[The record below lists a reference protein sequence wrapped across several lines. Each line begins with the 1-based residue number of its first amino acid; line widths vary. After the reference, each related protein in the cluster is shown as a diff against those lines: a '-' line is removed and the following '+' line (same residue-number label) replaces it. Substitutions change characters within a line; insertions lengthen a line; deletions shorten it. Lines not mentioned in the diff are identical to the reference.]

1 MELLKNIAAL
11 IKVKTIVTLVV
22 MAVFVVL
29 ALRGD
34 ISADNAM
41 LIVSMV
47 ISFYFGSVAEKKNA
61 KNDEITMALE
71 ENDIERL
78 KEIFVPRQECQTTNE
93 EIKTKLANDLVR
105 LAVIENQLKVI
116 TWILYAVA
124 GGVITMLIKLLF
136 GS

>member
-1 MELLKNIAAL
+1 
-11 IKVKTIVTLVV
+11 
-22 MAVFVVL
+22 
-29 ALRGD
+29 
-34 ISADNAM
+34 
-41 LIVSMV
+41 
-47 ISFYFGSVAEKKNA
+47 
-61 KNDEITMALE
+61 MALE

-78 KEIFVPRQECQTTNE
+78 KEIFVPSQECQTTNE